1 MSSLFAHLLA
11 VCGMLYAVIY
21 FVDTVFK
28 SCMLYPYLMFLSRNG
43 IEVKPFRLSFFTKSL
58 NRFFV
63 RSAHWRPRLS
73 YWWFT
78 IGAYVSAF
86 LVIPAMI
93 LLVKTFIE
101 ALVPLNSE
109 LRPKYQGI
117 VLQPVM
123 PGVNMPISELGY
135 YFLTLLSCSA
145 FHEAGHAIA
154 AVGED
159 VRVVGFG
166 FFLMFVLP
174 AAYVNLPTDQ
184 LLALR
189 PFQQLKIF
197 AAGIWHNV
205 VLAGFAYLL
214 LLSIPTMSKAFY
226 TTNEGL
232 YLTSVGATSSVRG
245 PTGLEPGQI
254 VTSINHHCLVQDSKT
269 WRACLLQVIGS
280 PDLGHCVPFSMV
292 QDLDTSKRHAKS
304 GPEDCCDVEDSS
316 SSLCFLSTKNAN
328 KSAYCLPVRQILEKA
343 TPGCNETVECASAS
357 SICLHVAQ
365 TNGTK
370 LVQLQRK
377 NEKDFLFVGNPA
389 EIYHGISTSD
399 YIPKHQY
406 LSARLP
412 DMAELFCHYLASFS
426 GALAILNVVPCFFLD
441 GQHMIRVL
449 VDLLCG
455 CFEPGIRS
463 IISLTFTIIGSILLV
478 ANLIVGMWQ
487 LF

>member
-1 MSSLFAHLLA
+1 MSPFAYLLA

-21 FVDTVFK
+21 FMDTVFK
-28 SCMLYPYLMFLSRNG
+28 SCMLYPYLMFLQRNG
-43 IEVKPFRLSFFTKSL
+43 IELKPFRFSFFTKGL
-58 NRFFV
+58 NRSFA
-63 RSAHWRPRLS
+63 RIARWKPRFSDL
-73 YWWFT
+73 WFT
-78 IGAYVSAF
+78 IGAYATAL
-86 LVIPAMI
+86 LVIPSMI
-93 LLVKTFIE
+93 LLVKTLID
-101 ALVPLNSE
+101 AVVPLHPV
-109 LRPKYQGI
+109 LRSKYQGI

-123 PGVNMPISELGY
+123 PGVNMPIGELGY

-174 AAYVNLPTDQ
+174 AAYVDLPTDQ

-197 AAGIWHNV
+197 AAGIWHNIF
-205 VLAGFAYLL
+205 LAGLAYLVL
-214 LLSIPTMSKAFY
+214 FAIPIMSEAFY
-226 TTNEGL
+226 LTNQGL

-245 PTGLEPGQI
+245 PTGLEPGHI

-269 WRACLLQVIGS
+269 WRSCLIQVIKD
-280 PDLGHCVPFSMV
+280 PDMGHCVPSKLV
-292 QDLDTSKRHAKS
+292 QDLDTSKQELNADLA
-304 GPEDCCDVEDSS
+304 DCCDAKESS
-316 SSLCFLSTKNAN
+316 SNLCFLQTEHPQ
-328 KSAYCLPVRQILEKA
+328 KSSFCLPVRQILEQA
-343 TPGCNETVECASAS
+343 TPGCNETVECKS
-357 SICLHVAQ
+357 SDTICLRVALS
-365 TNGTK
+365 NGTK

-377 NEKDFLFVGNPA
+377 DERDFLFVGNPA
-389 EIYHGISTSD
+389 EIYQGTSTSD
-399 YIPKHQY
+399 YIPKYPY

-412 DMAELFCHYLASFS
+412 DMGELFCHYLVSFS

-441 GQHMIRVL
+441 GQHIIRVL

-455 CFEPGIRS
+455 CLEPGIRS

-478 ANLIVGMWQ
+478 ANLIVGVWQ
-487 LF
+487 LL